1 MYLDVYRLGRK
12 WTVYIGL
19 CLQGIIAL
27 CIRFSPG
34 FEVFIALR
42 FLLGAVSIGGLVT
55 QFTLSK
61 YHITLD

>member
-1 MYLDVYRLGRK
+1 MGRK

-19 CLQGIIAL
+19 CFQGAIAVA
-27 CIRFSPG
+27 IRFSPG

-42 FLLGAVSIGGLVT
+42 FLLGAVSIGGLIT

-61 YHITLD
+61 FNISIYLIM